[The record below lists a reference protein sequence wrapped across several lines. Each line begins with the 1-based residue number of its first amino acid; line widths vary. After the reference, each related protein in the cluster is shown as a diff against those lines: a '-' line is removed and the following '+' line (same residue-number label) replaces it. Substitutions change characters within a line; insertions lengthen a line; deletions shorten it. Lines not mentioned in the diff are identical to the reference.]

1 MSFTNKED
9 FLERARA
16 KLANPFKELFADL
29 EPLEPIDPF
38 VPGDGSGLPIRKLR
52 PAAVLFGLID
62 RGEDFGVVFTQ
73 RPQTMKAHAGQVSL
87 PGGKLEEGENV
98 AEAAVR
104 EAEEEIGAPRAQIE
118 LIGQADPYRTN
129 SGFCVSLLVGVF
141 PPDFIPEPDPREVD
155 EVFETPL
162 SFLMSPENHQEHVK
176 EWGGVWRR
184 YYAMP
189 HNGRFI
195 WGVTAGMI
203 KSLHDCLYDSP

>member
-1 MSFTNKED
+1 MSFVDKED
-9 FLERARA
+9 FLRRARA
-16 KLANPFKELFADL
+16 NLADPYEEMKANL
-29 EPLEPIDPF
+29 EPLDQIEPF

-62 RGEDFGVVFTQ
+62 RGDDFGVVFTQ
-73 RPQTMKAHAGQVSL
+73 RPKTMKAHAGQIAL
-87 PGGKLEEGENV
+87 PGGKLEPNESFT
-98 AEAAVR
+98 EAAVR
-104 EAEEEIGAPRAQIE
+104 EAEEEIGVARDSVE
-118 LIGQADPYRTN
+118 LIGQAEPYRTL
-129 SGFCVSLLVGVF
+129 SGFCVSLTVGVF
-141 PPDFIPEPDPREVD
+141 PPEFKPVPDPHEVD

-176 EWGGVWRR
+176 EWGGEWRR

-203 KSLHDCLYDSP
+203 KSLYDCLYDSP